1 MSSSYEY
8 KSWSYIDFDHPT
20 TFETLAM
27 ERAKKKEIMEDLDA
41 FRENRDF
48 YRRTG
53 KPWKRGYLLHGPP
66 GTGKSTMVAAMAN
79 YLDYDIYDIELTSVH
94 SNSDLRKLFI
104 GTKSKSIIVIE
115 ARARTKRQPRRRT
128 TKTARR
134 RRATSRRRRQRRPT
148 RAAR

>member
-79 YLDYDIYDIELTSVH
+79 YLDYDIYDVELTVV
-94 SNSDLRKLFI
+94 NTNTDLRRLLI
-104 GTKSKSIIVIE
+104 ETTSKSIIVI
-115 ARARTKRQPRRRT
+115 KDLDHWPNISVCD
-128 TKTARR
+128 KILK
-134 RRATSRRRRQRRPT
+134 
-148 RAAR
+148 